1 MGIDGAVTMDH
12 RTLTVSQGKKAR
24 AYDVSSL
31 KELVHVAREL
41 AYKLQGGDVIAL
53 QGNLGA
59 GKTTFTQLLAKELGI
74 RNRVTSPTF
83 VMMNLYVVRNK
94 ESRLNGVRHL
104 CHIDAYRVENTE
116 GLRAIGAEEYI
127 GKHDTITAIEWAERV
142 KSIIPCKA
150 LWIRIDHKID

>member
-1 MGIDGAVTMDH
+1 MDH
-12 RTLTVSQGKKAR
+12 RTLTMSQGKKMR
-24 AYDVSSL
+24 AYDISSL
-31 KELVHVAREL
+31 KELAHVAREL
-41 AYKLQGGDVIAL
+41 AHKLQGGDVIAL

-83 VMMNLYVVRNK
+83 VMMNLYAVRNK
-94 ESRLNGVRHL
+94 KSRLNGVRYL
-104 CHIDAYRVENTE
+104 CHIDAYRIENAE

-142 KSIIPCKA
+142 KGIIPPKA
-150 LWIRIDHKID
+150 IWIRMDHMVD